1 MAKTPPNRLEQVK
14 RYYQKNRDK
23 IRARAKKRY
32 IARTDE
38 QRRKRRIYFRKFALA
53 KRYGI
58 TEDDYKRILLEQ
70 RGTCALCDAV
80 PSDERT
86 GMLNVDHDHKRN
98 VVRGLLC
105 SQCNMA
111 LGRLGDTPS
120 SLLRAFLYVVK
131 YAIH

>member
-1 MAKTPPNRLEQVK
+1 MCE
-14 RYYQKNRDK
+14 
-23 IRARAKKRY
+23 
-32 IARTDE
+32 
-38 QRRKRRIYFRKFALA
+38 
-53 KRYGI
+53 
-58 TEDDYKRILLEQ
+58 
-70 RGTCALCDAV
+70 AV

-111 LGRLGDTPS
+111 LGRLGDTPQ

-131 YAIH
+131 YALH